1 MRICLV
7 LLLSLAVLTSC
18 AAKPS
23 RTPPPMAPYEIFDE
37 QTASTLTIASK
48 PLVFA
53 RDRSDV
59 AAYARDYVT
68 LVAIE
73 DDRSGEYSQYL
84 LLYRWSTVD
93 RRFSPPPGIEAG
105 TLRILADARA
115 IDLKPLDELPVSL
128 NKRRELHVP
137 GHGEVAAHAYA
148 VDAELLRF
156 IGTSRELAV
165 RMPQERLDTPFALYE
180 DGRPALLAFLKRV
193 AAP

>member
-7 LLLSLAVLTSC
+7 LLLSLAALTAC

-23 RTPPPMAPYEIFDE
+23 RTRPPMAPHEIIDE
-37 QTASTLTIASK
+37 QTAGTLTVAAK

-73 DDRSGEYSQYL
+73 DDRSGEFSQYL

-93 RRFSPPPGIEAG
+93 KRMSAPPGADAG
-105 TLRILADARA
+105 ALRILADARA
-115 IDLKPLDELPVSL
+115 IDLKPLDDLPVSL
-128 NKRRELHVP
+128 SKRRELHVP
-137 GHGEVAAHAYA
+137 GHGEVAAHAYT

-180 DGRPALLAFLKRV
+180 DGRPALLEFLNRV
-193 AAP
+193 TGP